1 MLPRPLITGLLALAV
16 LLAGCGPEP
25 RPPEEGPALERVD
38 PADWPVLYDDL
49 DAASLHQACR
59 QSIGYLRRVPADRRF
74 AFADYSVTA
83 REMIAGLQRLRDVLV
98 RLPDPLERT
107 EALKQHFILFR
118 SRGRDGRGEVL
129 MTGYYEPVL
138 EARRRRQPPFVHPL
152 YAVPEDLVWIDL
164 EDFGGGLPDK
174 RLVGQ
179 VRGRRVR
186 PYPDR
191 EAIDFDN
198 AIGDRAEVLA
208 WVDDAVEAFFLHIQG
223 SGQVRFADGT
233 RLRLGYAA
241 TNGRPYRSIG
251 RLLIDEGLMDAEGM
265 SMQAIQRFLAD
276 NPEQLRRVLS
286 HNPSY
291 VFFRPLEAVGGPLGC
306 YETPLTAG
314 RSIATDRRIFPGL
327 AACYVQGEA
336 PAPDGG
342 VAPLTRLVLNQD
354 TGGAIRG
361 PGRLD
366 LFFGSGRQA
375 GELAGRMKQLGRL
388 YFLAPRR

>member
-1 MLPRPLITGLLALAV
+1 V
-16 LLAGCGPEP
+16 E
-25 RPPEEGPALERVD
+25 
-38 PADWPVLYDDL
+38 PADWPILYDDL
-49 DAASLHQACR
+49 DAASLHQAC
-59 QSIGYLRRVPADRRF
+59 QESLGYLRRVPPGREF

-83 REMIAGLQRLRDVLV
+83 AEMAAGLERLRDVLV

-107 EALKQHFILFR
+107 EALKRHFILFR

-138 EARRRRQPPFVHPL
+138 EARKRRTPAFDQPL
-152 YAVPEDLVWIDL
+152 YAVPEDLVWVDL
-164 EDFGGGLPDK
+164 EEFGGDLPDK

-179 VRGRRVR
+179 VQGRRVL

-191 EAIDFDN
+191 EAIDFRG
-198 AIGDRAEVLA
+198 AIADQAEVLA
-208 WVDDAVEAFFLHIQG
+208 WVEDPVEAFFLHIQG

-375 GELAGRMKQLGRL
+375 GELAGRMKHLGRL